1 MGTAVGD
8 QPDLLV
14 VTPQHDDRL
23 EADAPGTVVARIRH
37 LALVAD
43 VDPFAVPDLLQLFLK
58 DPRIVVEP
66 PVDAVSLDQAVIVD
80 CRQLGDSHRL
90 GSLSWAPGQVSA
102 ESTATER
109 SRGAASDRRRS
120 LQRSVAR
127 GYTLPPPDR
136 ACQSPC
142 CVVPRA
148 PASCGCRWIVC
159 ASRRARPCQLPTP

>member
-14 VTPQHDDRL
+14 VTPHHDDRL
-23 EADAPGTVVARIRH
+23 EANAPGTVVARIRH

-43 VDPFAVPDLLQLFLK
+43 VDPFAVPDLLQLFLE

-80 CRQLGDSHRL
+80 CRQFGDSHRL

-102 ESTATER
+102 ESTRER
-109 SRGAASDRRRS
+109 GGGAASDRRRS
-120 LQRSVAR
+120 LQRRVAR

-136 ACQSPC
+136 ACQSPWL
-142 CVVPRA
+142 PRTRG

-159 ASRRARPCQLPTP
+159 ARRRARPRQLLTP